1 MASNKLGTS
10 GLGVKRSY
18 KDDISSRIFNTEW
31 IEKFLCIEGKKSR
44 PTCLVCNSV
53 IAVPKKFNVQRHY
66 NNHNDIIEKYPEGS
80 VKRTEYIKKKT
91 NSLLTQQSIFTKQS
105 NEKKDMVLTSY
116 EIAFL
121 LAKCGKPYSDGE
133 IIKKSF
139 DIFAKNAND
148 SKISTYV
155 NDISLSRNT
164 IMRRIDEISSD
175 ISKQISC
182 STTNSKY
189 FSLALDESCD
199 ITDNPQLS
207 IFIRSVNSK
216 FEVTE
221 ELLGLEVLETST
233 KGTDIFNKLKC
244 CVETLLLKS
253 DDLIW
258 SKLESVCTDGAPCMI
273 GKNIGCVTLL
283 EEFLNRNLNKY
294 HCIIH
299 LEALCA
305 KILKF
310 DHVLKPVSRCINKIK
325 ARPLNHRLF
334 RTLFEDAINES
345 GELLL
350 FCEVRWLAKGKALER
365 FWNLKDEVIEFL
377 EKNNE
382 LPDECELLKDKN
394 WLINLAFL
402 TDILGHLNI
411 LNKRLQGEGNLFP
424 ALVGSINS
432 FMSRLRLFES
442 NLGMGNLDH
451 FVRLKSIYL
460 PTDIPLTIFK
470 NHISSLNDNF
480 QERFSKFKEEEDL
493 NNLFINP
500 FIIETHD
507 LQKYNP
513 NMQLEIIELQSS
525 TVLKCKYKESSEII
539 EFWKCLPE
547 EDFPELH
554 NVALKLVCRFGSTY
568 ICEKSFSR
576 MTFIKNKYRTKLTNS
591 HLKNLML
598 LSSTKLKPNY
608 EEIISMKQIQ
618 HT

>member
-1 MASNKLGTS
+1 MCDREMASNKPGTS
-10 GLGVKRSY
+10 GLGVKQSY

-105 NEKKDMVLTSY
+105 NEKKDMVLTSN

-121 LAKCGKPYSDGE
+121 LAKCGKPYFDGE

-175 ISKQISC
+175 ILKQISC

-199 ITDNPQLS
+199 ITDNPKLS

-221 ELLGLEVLETST
+221 ELLGL
-233 KGTDIFNKLKC
+233 D
-244 CVETLLLKS
+244 

-273 GKNIGCVTLL
+273 
-283 EEFLNRNLNKY
+283 ED
-294 HCIIH
+294 
-299 LEALCA
+299 LCA

-310 DHVLKPVSRCINKIK
+310 DHVLKSVSRCINKIK

-382 LPDECELLKDKN
+382 LPDECELLKDKS

-402 TDILGHLNI
+402 TDILGYLNI

-424 ALVGSINS
+424 ALVGSINY
-432 FMSRLRLFES
+432 FMSRLRLFE
-442 NLGMGNLDH
+442 
-451 FVRLKSIYL
+451 K
-460 PTDIPLTIFK
+460 
-470 NHISSLNDNF
+470 
-480 QERFSKFKEEEDL
+480 RFSKFKEEEDL